1 MPRAK
6 DIPEIE
12 IHYVQVPRKNGPFG
26 ASGMA
31 ESCLV
36 PTAPAI
42 ANAVYNACGARICS
56 LPITS
61 EKVKKAMQQGLQV
74 P

>member
-1 MPRAK
+1 V
-6 DIPEIE
+6 
-12 IHYVQVPRKNGPFG
+12 HFVQIPRKNGPFG

-31 ESCLV
+31 EFCLV

-42 ANAVYNACGARICS
+42 ANAVFNACGARVCE
-56 LPITS
+56 LPITA
-61 EKVKKAMQQGLQV
+61 EKVKKSL